1 MTVSPVFVVAPP
13 GAGGAELAA
22 ALMHSPDAVTLDGD
36 PYTAVPKLHPGRR
49 GWDSARLVRQDV
61 RPAIVEKL
69 QAAWAAHDGE
79 SRVVGCWDDLPLQVA
94 FLARVFPAA
103 RFVHLE
109 RHPTPAIGSA
119 LRGWEAGTAI
129 TQPEL
134 PDWPG
139 PPWSFTLTP
148 QWRNLAGRPLP
159 EIVADQ
165 WRQATETAVAD
176 LSSLDPRR
184 WTSVRH
190 ADLAAEPEQTID
202 RVCAFLGLDSS
213 GSVSA
218 YAGPSDPSRE
228 FLDRAAG
235 VVPHETA
242 ARAFSVLSDRAR
254 GKPAPAPG
262 SPFRSTATNNFASLL
277 AKSGSSVLVTTYQ
290 TGRLLV
296 LRERDGELNTHL
308 RSFES
313 PMGLA
318 HRDGRLA
325 MGTKSQ
331 VWTFT
336 DMPRLARSLEPKGHH
351 DAAFAPRSVHF
362 TGDIRVHDLAWAG
375 GELWAVAT
383 RFSTL
388 VTFDGHN
395 SFVPRWRPP
404 FITELAPEDRCHLN
418 GMCVIDD
425 RVRYVTMLGTSNEAG
440 GWRPDKAH
448 GGAIMDVESGE
459 FVATGLSMPHSPRWY
474 QGKLWVLESG
484 EGGLCTVDLAS
495 GKVTTVARLPG
506 FTRGVAFIGRYAL
519 VGLSE
524 VREANTFGGLP
535 LTARLENRE
544 CGVWIVDTETGET
557 MGYLR
562 FDDAVEEIFEVALLP
577 GIRFPDVLEPGAPE
591 LLNAFAVPGPT

>member
-1 MTVSPVFVVAPP
+1 MALSPVFVVAPP
-13 GAGGAELAA
+13 GAGGPALAA
-22 ALMHSPDAVTLDGD
+22 ALAHSPDAAAPPDD
-36 PYTAVPKLHPGRR
+36 PYAAVPHLHPSRR
-49 GWDSARLVRQDV
+49 GWDSARLGRQDV
-61 RPAIVEKL
+61 KPT
-69 QAAWAAHDGE
+69 
-79 SRVVGCWDDLPLQVA
+79 VVGGLHEAWSTGGPRVIACWDDLPLQVA
-94 FLARVFPAA
+94 FLARVFPAG
-103 RFVHLE
+103 RFVFVE
-109 RHPTPAIGSA
+109 RHPAHAIGCA
-119 LRGWEAGTAI
+119 LDSWEAGTAI
-129 TQPEL
+129 TRPDL
-134 PDWPG
+134 PDWQG
-139 PPWSFTLTP
+139 PPWSLALTP
-148 QWRNLAGRPLP
+148 QWRDLAGLALPLL
-159 EIVADQ
+159 VADQ
-165 WRQATETAVAD
+165 WHRATDIAIAD
-176 LSSLDPRR
+176 LSALDPRR

-190 ADLAAEPEQTID
+190 ADLAAEPEQTVDRVCGFLGLESTGAVGAYVRPHDPDRDLID
-202 RVCAFLGLDSS
+202 RVVD
-213 GSVSA
+213 
-218 YAGPSDPSRE
+218 
-228 FLDRAAG
+228 

-242 ARAFSVLSDRAR
+242 ARAVAVLADRAG
-254 GKPAPAPG
+254 GKQVSGSG
-262 SPFRSTATNNFASLL
+262 SPFRSRATDNFAGLL
-277 AKSGSSVLVTTYQ
+277 EMSGSSLLVTTYQ

-296 LRERDGELNTHL
+296 LREQDGELNTHL

-313 PMGLA
+313 PMGISY
-318 HRDGRLA
+318 RDGRLA

-336 DMPRLARSLEPKGHH
+336 DMPRLAASLEPKGAH
-351 DAAFAPRSVHF
+351 DAAFVPRTVHF
-362 TGDIRVHDLAWAG
+362 TGDIRVHDIAWVG

-388 VTFDGHN
+388 VTLDGRH

-448 GGAIMDVESGE
+448 GGVVMDVETGE
-459 FVATGLSMPHSPRWY
+459 LVATGLSMPHSPRWH

-484 EGGLCTVDLAS
+484 EGGLCTVDLTT

-506 FTRGVAFIGRYAL
+506 FTRGLAFAGRYAL

-544 CGVWIVDTETGET
+544 CGVWIVDIETGET
-557 MGYLR
+557 MGFLQ
-562 FDDAVEEIFEVALLP
+562 FDDAVEEIFDVALLP

-591 LLNAFAVPGPT
+591 LLNAFAVAGGP